1 MAFTIADLG
10 IRDRDY
16 RSYGETI
23 SGTGVYATGSLITVN
38 VVLCGVSGGVA
49 FPLLCSPAGALVT
62 KT

>member
-1 MAFTIADLG
+1 MTFTIGDLG
-10 IRDRDY
+10 LRDREY
-16 RSYGETI
+16 SRIGEVV
-23 SGTGVYATGSLITVN
+23 SGTGIYATGSSITVN